1 MASKTAR
8 YNVDIIQ
15 LTKTFDSGKI
25 IACDDINIRID
36 DDELVVLLG
45 PSGSGKTTALRCI
58 AGLER
63 PDSGKVAI
71 DGLDVTDEPPKTRD
85 IAFVFQETTLFPH
98 LTVREN
104 IRFGLD
110 RKTKLSTEEK
120 KQRVERTAKK
130 LGISEMLERAPDTLS
145 GGQQQRVGLGRA
157 MVMEPDVFLL
167 DEPFSALDANLRDQL
182 QTEIQQLQKAIE
194 TSMIF
199 VTHDQ
204 NEAMTIGDRIV
215 VMNEGSVQQIG
226 TPYEIYNDPENQF
239 VAEFIGS
246 PSTNIIEGE
255 CVVEREEARIKTDL
269 FTFSIPIKSTKLN
282 SFDGSKLSVGLRPEA
297 LSLDSS
303 DSQFR
308 ATIDIIE
315 PLGDADVVY
324 LETDEHRLSAKT
336 DSSAYSEGQTVQVDF
351 ADDDVWLFS
360 PDGDRLSTNT
370 IEPTD
375 RDQQRYS

>member
-1 MASKTAR
+1 MAANTAR
-8 YNVDIIQ
+8 YNVDIVG
-15 LTKTFDSGKI
+15 LTKTFDKGRI
-25 IACDDINIRID
+25 VACDDINIRIEN
-36 DDELVVLLG
+36 DELVVLLG

-58 AGLER
+58 AGLEN
-63 PDSGKVAI
+63 PDSGTVAI
-71 DGLDVTDEPPKTRD
+71 DGVDVTDDQPKTRD

-120 KQRVERTAKK
+120 NKRVEKTAET
-130 LGISEMLERAPDTLS
+130 LGILEMLDRDPDTLS

-157 MVMEPDVFLL
+157 MVMQPDVFLL

-182 QTEIQQLQKAIE
+182 QTEIQQLQKEIE
-194 TSMIF
+194 TSMVF

-255 CVVEREEARIKTDL
+255 CLVEHGETKIETDL
-269 FTFSIPIKSTKLN
+269 FTLSNPFKTAELN
-282 SFDGSKLSVGLRPEA
+282 SFDGMRLSLGIRPES

-303 DSQFR
+303 DSRFR

-324 LETDEHRLSAKT
+324 LETDEYRFSAKT
-336 DSSAYSEGQTVQVDF
+336 DSSSYSEGQTVQVDF
-351 ADDDVWLFS
+351 ADDDVWLFG
-360 PDGDRLSTNT
+360 PDGNRIKEKIKQSIDK
-370 IEPTD
+370 
-375 RDQQRYS
+375 